1 MPRRTKANL
10 DAERASGFLGPT
22 EPRQRDDDEMS
33 VASTAS
39 TFSAV
44 SINPTAHA
52 ARRQGERDIET
63 REVQRAKKE
72 GRISLAIRFA
82 GDEHSN
88 KQATETA
95 ALEWGARV
103 TAEFEGLQM
112 GEVKTRGA
120 PEDRRIEVEIRG
132 SEKVARRVK
141 EWLKNESYFADPRR
155 VLYVLRQH
163 PQEELVV
170 VEGALQS
177 GAVGLITVF
186 RRDSNTGLEKRTITA
201 AIILYNGVFS
211 DLLHTNA
218 DEQSLDAAFLEQVW
232 YDQSHYQSQDLKEA
246 GIPGWVVGPGGHH
259 YKLDRWPPETPFLH
273 AAARMGCAK
282 IVRQLV
288 KRYGCDVNRSRRK
301 DKATALHLAAY
312 YGHSAVVELLLE
324 LGADKTLKNK
334 YGETALE
341 SAHAAQQEEMQGKFE
356 MPIAFRGA
364 DEASMLNFNPD
375 GRGGRY
381 AFDLRTTNP
390 EWPGWKQIT
399 QVLRLDDGAAPCH
412 THVTMSAE
420 GNTVNPGKTHT
431 DEELEEFEF
440 RPRKPKK

>member
-1 MPRRTKANL
+1 
-10 DAERASGFLGPT
+10 
-22 EPRQRDDDEMS
+22 
-33 VASTAS
+33 
-39 TFSAV
+39 
-44 SINPTAHA
+44 
-52 ARRQGERDIET
+52 
-63 REVQRAKKE
+63 
-72 GRISLAIRFA
+72 
-82 GDEHSN
+82 
-88 KQATETA
+88 
-95 ALEWGARV
+95 
-103 TAEFEGLQM
+103 
-112 GEVKTRGA
+112 
-120 PEDRRIEVEIRG
+120 
-132 SEKVARRVK
+132 
-141 EWLKNESYFADPRR
+141 